1 MCEGERTRNGV
12 ATDSARIAARSM
24 DRFGST
30 AVFGRDVGVTAPFP
44 VFISSSP
51 HFQPSCLPTYVG
63 LCPTP
68 QLGRSRGPYAL
79 RAALRPSVLRWPRNE
94 QPLGRGTAD
103 VLERMLLLRLVAER
117 VASFG
122 NTRPAA
128 QRDRQARSEERRVG
142 K

>member
-12 ATDSARIAARSM
+12 ATVSARIAARSM

-30 AVFGRDVGVTAPFP
+30 AVFGRDVGGTAPFP
-44 VFISSSP
+44 VFFLSSP
-51 HFQPSCLPTYVG
+51 PFPPNFLPNY
-63 LCPTP
+63 
-68 QLGRSRGPYAL
+68 LGAL
-79 RAALRPSVLRWPRNE
+79 PHSPRDARLLRPSVLRRPRHE
-94 QPLGRGTAD
+94 QHLGRGTAD